1 MTTYYG
7 TCRKKVKGSAVA
19 ATALDR
25 DGAVW
30 DNLERDR
37 DWLIMER
44 EVFINTSL

>member
-7 TCRKKVKGSAVA
+7 TRQRKVKFSAVA

-30 DNLERDR
+30 DNLERDQN
-37 DWLIMER
+37 WFSIYGGGL
-44 EVFINTSL
+44 S